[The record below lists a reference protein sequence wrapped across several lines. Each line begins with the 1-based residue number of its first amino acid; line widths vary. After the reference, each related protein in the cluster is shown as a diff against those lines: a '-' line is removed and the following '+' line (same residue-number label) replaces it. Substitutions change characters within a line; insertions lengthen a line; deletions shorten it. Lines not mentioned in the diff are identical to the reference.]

1 MPSGGS
7 KVEGCVAATDRVR
20 LLIVTDWD
28 AGFALGP
35 RPPLLDAAPGDSYVT
50 EIVTASTVTIC
61 EVLVEGFALV
71 QISVGENT
79 AQATIETI
87 ETRRLYRLQ
96 PPLVVSLGETI
107 RVQLCNDTSAP
118 LKQKDVAIV
127 RHDPTM
133 RPERINIK
141 PGPAEDRV
149 IMIEGVENRCGI
161 CGQIFQLSPDDPH
174 TALINRTIKNAGQG
188 PICPTERRGED
199 GP

>member
-1 MPSGGS
+1 M
-7 KVEGCVAATDRVR
+7 AATDRVR

-28 AGFALGP
+28 TGFALGP

-50 EIVTASTVTIC
+50 EIVAANAVTIC

-71 QISVGENT
+71 KISVGENV

-127 RHDPTM
+127 RHDPAA
-133 RPERINIK
+133 RPIPHQPKRINTS

-149 IMIEGVENRCGI
+149 VVIEGVENRCGI

-174 TALINRTIKNAGQG
+174 TALINRTIKNAGRG
-188 PICPTERRGED
+188 PICPTERRDED
-199 GP
+199 GS